1 MVSNLGRNVAPD
13 PWRDFGASG
22 SKAQNATWQNPTA
35 IDMTQYESILLEV
48 DPGGAIAAGDI
59 EITLGMGDDVN
70 NNFLQWGDVGAQDM
84 KVYVNEPLQ
93 QGMSDTK
100 KQILS
105 FGDSQ
110 FTLLGVDTLFIT
122 LTNKNASARVIDGLR
137 YRRIG
142 FKPAG

>member
-35 IDMTQYESILLEV
+35 IDMTQYESILLEI
-48 DPGGAIAAGDI
+48 DPGGAIAAADI
-59 EITLGMGDDVN
+59 EITLGRGADEN
-70 NNFLQWGDVGAQDM
+70 NDFIQWGDVGAQDM

-122 LTNKNASARVIDGLR
+122 LTNKNASARVIDGIT